1 MSDARF
7 RRVGVDGVDGW
18 LFWGDWRILPREGIH
33 FWSLTTLV
41 LKQMSTSDLFAQLRA
56 KAEIHSGAFQGST

>member
-18 LFWGDWRILPREGIH
+18 LFWGDWRILSSRGIH
-33 FWSLTTLV
+33 FWSLMALV
-41 LKQMSTSDLFAQLRA
+41 LKQTSASDSLAQLR
-56 KAEIHSGAFQGST
+56 KG